1 MSGNVFLQPAPS
13 LCWIEELNITK
24 FQIHYGCRNWLCWE
38 LIFSLVSKMCSGP
51 SCFLSKAF
59 SGVWLQQR
67 LVVVLNGF
75 VRCRMAPPQMLAASQ
90 PVCAL
95 SWVN

>member
-1 MSGNVFLQPAPS
+1 
-13 LCWIEELNITK
+13 
-24 FQIHYGCRNWLCWE
+24 
-38 LIFSLVSKMCSGP
+38 MCSGP

-75 VRCRMAPPQMLAASQ
+75 VRCRMAQPQMLAAAC
-90 PVCAL
+90 VCAL
-95 SWVN
+95 SWVNEGSSFLNVRLLQPQEEGHSVATEGSFNVSLIT